1 MAEFLASW
9 FAWPDRLGLPAPMS
23 IASDPILR
31 LGTNNR
37 PRVLAQAQAEHCAL
51 PTCAVRNRRRPSD
64 WFAPIAA

>member
-9 FAWPDRLGLPAPMS
+9 FAWPDRLGLPGPHVDRQRS
-23 IASDPILR
+23 YPSS
-31 LGTNNR
+31 GTNNR